1 MKNDFKSPYHD
12 EFKYAKIFQ
21 KLDFYSRK
29 TENVQIFLNSICA
42 KELCKISSQ
51 KNVQSAFFCSRLSK
65 KKIKSQNP
73 KTTSR
78 YKYRFSRVKEK

>member
-42 KELCKISSQ
+42 KELCKISPQ

-65 KKIKSQNP
+65 KNKKS
-73 KTTSR
+73 KS
-78 YKYRFSRVKEK
+78 KDHK